1 VIRRWLAVL
10 DSLRDVAPLMLRI
23 VVGATFVLA
32 GYPKITN
39 YSQSVS
45 QIAGMVPLGGLLAW
59 SVPIVEFFGGLL
71 LLAGLGTRVW
81 SLLLAVTMFFAI
93 AFVHG
98 KQGFA
103 MHGEMMDFG
112 GKQVPVPAGWAFQAT
127 LLAAC
132 LSMVVLGA
140 GRLSIDHLIR
150 RRAEKPPQ

>member
-1 VIRRWLAVL
+1 MIRRWLALL

-23 VVGATFVLA
+23 VVGAVFIGA
-32 GYPKITN
+32 GWGKITN

-45 QIAGMVPLGGLLAW
+45 QIAGMVPLGSLLAW

-71 LLAGLGTRVW
+71 LLPGVGTRVW
-81 SLLLAVTMFFAI
+81 SALLAITMFFAI

-112 GKQVPVPAGWAFQAT
+112 GKQMPVPAGWAFQAT

-132 LSMVVLGA
+132 LSLVFLGA
-140 GRLSIDHLIR
+140 GRLSMDHVIR